1 MITNTKNM
9 NWHREEQ
16 TTKARTDVLVT
27 DLAGHHCLT
36 AKEAEQMVGAVH

>member
-16 TTKARTDVLVT
+16 TTKARTDVLMR
-27 DLAGHHCLT
+27 GHGCST
-36 AKEAEQMVGAVH
+36 TKEEADQMVGEVH